1 MEATN
6 AIPVAATNTDQ
17 FRAWDGDEGAYW
29 AGHADYFDRS
39 ALPFHRRLLT
49 AAAIAEDERVLDI
62 GCGTGQTSLLAAQ
75 VAKAGAV
82 LGVDLS
88 SPMLDHARRR
98 AIAEGAGHVT
108 FEHGDAQ
115 IHPFE
120 TGAFDVAISNAGA
133 TFFGDLVGGF
143 ENTARALRPGG
154 RLVLLTWQPLA
165 QNEWIGAFRNALAA
179 GRDLPAP
186 PPDAPNP
193 FALADP
199 DRVRTVLAAAGF
211 VDIDLEG
218 AHEAMWFGDDAEDA
232 YQFVLGLLGWML
244 EGLDDAG
251 KVRAVNGL
259 RASTATHETAD
270 GVFYDS
276 AVWIIRAVRPA
287 DRS

>member
-1 MEATN
+1 MDATN
-6 AIPVAATNTDQ
+6 AIPVADTNTDQ

-29 AGHADYFDRS
+29 AAHADYFDRS
-39 ALPFHRRLLT
+39 ALPFHQRLLT
-49 AAAIAEDERVLDI
+49 AAAIAEDDRVLDI

-75 VAKAGAV
+75 AAKSGTV

-88 SPMLDHARRR
+88 SSMLNYARRR
-98 AIAEGAGHVT
+98 AVAEGASNVT

-115 IHPFE
+115 IHPFAA
-120 TGAFDVAISNAGA
+120 GAFDVAISNAGA
-133 TFFGDLVGGF
+133 TFFGDLVAGF
-143 ENTARALRPGG
+143 ANVARALRPGG

-199 DRVRTVLAAAGF
+199 DRVLNVLASAGF
-211 VDIDLEG
+211 VGVELEG

-232 YQFVLGLLGWML
+232 RQFVLGLLGWML
-244 EGLDDAG
+244 EALDDAD
-251 KVRAVNGL
+251 KVRAVDGL
-259 RASTATHETAD
+259 RASTAAHETAD
-270 GVFYDS
+270 GVLYDS
-276 AVWIIRAVRPA
+276 AVWIVRAVRP
-287 DRS
+287 